1 MVNRWG
7 KQEKSALRTVIFI
20 WEAGKMNDPL
30 IREIQVKSVITKSNL
45 PVCEYSVNP
54 YVGCTPVSYTH
65 LDVYKR
71 QPMRRERNWH
81 PPWRGRRLWKP
92 SVKSSFIR

>member
-45 PVCEYSVNP
+45 PVCEMCIRDRGGAAGYLL
-54 YVGCTPVSYTH
+54 YFTWG
-65 LDVYKR
+65 LIRRKR
-71 QPMRRERNWH
+71 
-81 PPWRGRRLWKP
+81 G
-92 SVKSSFIR
+92 